1 MFAAKAKVARLKSAG
16 AVDQDEAAM
25 SSNQPKQQRRVK
37 TREELAELRKQMM
50 KRPSQAVGPEGS
62 KSESKQETEALPQQQ
77 TDNIITVATTTPG
90 SNMQS

>member
-1 MFAAKAKVARLKSAG
+1 MSIAERFAAKKKIARLRSAG

-62 KSESKQETEALPQQQ
+62 KSQSKQETEAP
-77 TDNIITVATTTPG
+77 P
-90 SNMQS
+90 